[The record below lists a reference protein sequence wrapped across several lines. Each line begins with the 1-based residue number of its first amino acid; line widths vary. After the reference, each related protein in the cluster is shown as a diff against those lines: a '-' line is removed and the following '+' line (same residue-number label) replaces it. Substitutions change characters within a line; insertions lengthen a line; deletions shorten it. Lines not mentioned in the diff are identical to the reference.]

1 MGGRSSSSGMTP
13 RLPPQLVE
21 PICDR
26 HQRSRRGLISSG
38 ESQAGTSTASTAP
51 AAGEWIRSSRT
62 ARAPA
67 SERVFNWSFSYVE
80 HSSPTS
86 CAKGRPCRFHA
97 PAPRETVRQRESP
110 LPATAAPAR
119 IISIE
124 RAGAVFLSRYPQAP
138 KALAGQGR
146 YGEAVTLERET
157 LDIKRCVLGHKHPR
171 TARSTYGIG
180 GILAR
185 KGDRDEALSLL
196 REAVDD
202 GLPPNIDLAQRTRST
217 VAVNQPHP

>member
-1 MGGRSSSSGMTP
+1 MTVTNVAAEAVYHQASP
-13 RLPPQLVE
+13 RLEHPPPALRQ
-21 PICDR
+21 
-26 HQRSRRGLISSG
+26 QR
-38 ESQAGTSTASTAP
+38 A
-51 AAGEWIRSSRT
+51 EWIRSSRT

>member
-1 MGGRSSSSGMTP
+1 M
-13 RLPPQLVE
+13 
-21 PICDR
+21 
-26 HQRSRRGLISSG
+26 
-38 ESQAGTSTASTAP
+38 
-51 AAGEWIRSSRT
+51 
-62 ARAPA
+62 
-67 SERVFNWSFSYVE
+67 
-80 HSSPTS
+80 
-86 CAKGRPCRFHA
+86 
-97 PAPRETVRQRESP
+97 
-110 LPATAAPAR
+110 
-119 IISIE
+119 
-124 RAGAVFLSRYPQAP
+124 FLSRYPQAP

-202 GLPPNIDLAQRTRST
+202 GLPPNIDLAQRQDQWWPSASRALERWLRPNS
-217 VAVNQPHP
+217 PH